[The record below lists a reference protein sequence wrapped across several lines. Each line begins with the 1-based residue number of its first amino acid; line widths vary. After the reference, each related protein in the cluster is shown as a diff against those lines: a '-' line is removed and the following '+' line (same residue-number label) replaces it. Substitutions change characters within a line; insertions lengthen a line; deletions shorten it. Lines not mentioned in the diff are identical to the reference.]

1 MGIGYIL
8 MKENFFN
15 KKKREKKLINVQL
28 HKMLQ
33 KLCVRNPFDY
43 TVYGLGI

>member
-15 KKKREKKLINVQL
+15 KKKKGKKKLINAQL
-28 HKMLQ
+28 NKMLQ
-33 KLCVRNPFDY
+33 KSCQKSF
-43 TVYGLGI
+43 